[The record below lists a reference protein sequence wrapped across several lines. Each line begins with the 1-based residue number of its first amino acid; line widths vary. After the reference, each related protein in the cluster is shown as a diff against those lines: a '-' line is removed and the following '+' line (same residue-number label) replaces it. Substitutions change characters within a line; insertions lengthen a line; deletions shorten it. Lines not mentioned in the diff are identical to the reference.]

1 MSATVFLDVIMV
13 TLLLVGVGLA
23 GFLLWLRKK
32 DKELFEYIEYLE
44 LEKEELTGQINCL
57 KHEVDN
63 QRRRFNATVHFMR
76 NE

>member
-1 MSATVFLDVIMV
+1 MSATVFLDVIIV

-23 GFLLWLRKK
+23 GFLLWLRKQ

-44 LEKEELTGQINCL
+44 LEKEKLTGQIDCL
-57 KHEVDN
+57 KHEIND